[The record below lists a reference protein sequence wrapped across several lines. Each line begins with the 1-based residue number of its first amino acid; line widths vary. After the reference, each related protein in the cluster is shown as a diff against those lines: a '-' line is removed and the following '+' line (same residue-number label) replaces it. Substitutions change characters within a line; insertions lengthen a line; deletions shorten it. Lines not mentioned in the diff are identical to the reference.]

1 MAMRVGNKGLFNIAE
16 VNNYIGKFEDK
27 LQQSNNRISA
37 LQSDIEK
44 IDAELDK
51 AMEADILEDSASSR
65 KILSNLQAR
74 KANLESQL
82 DTEVKKVIKIK
93 EIMTEGLS
101 RLIPEA
107 SKQIQADLQT
117 YNDCVEKEIYRQ
129 LMEVRQKQE
138 ELLLTLQ
145 VAHNTVINEIF
156 KYDEICNFAGME
168 QYKRSLS
175 NQSFHNNLFMP
186 HRSFSEY
193 GSPLINCSNLPLI
206 EDVLM
211 RSRAESNAVYNTD
224 RERMGLEKEQL
235 PQAKTFKDID
245 IEKFLKGIKA

>member
-1 MAMRVGNKGLFNIAE
+1 MAMKIGNKELFNISE

-27 LQQSNNRISA
+27 LQESNNRISE

-51 AMEADILEDSASSR
+51 AMESDILEDSASSR

-82 DTEVKKVIKIK
+82 DTEVKKVMKIK

-117 YNDCVEKEIYRQ
+117 YNDCVEKEIYKQ
-129 LMEVRQKQE
+129 LSEVRKKQE
-138 ELLLTLQ
+138 KLLLTLQ
-145 VAHNTVINEIF
+145 VAHNTVTNELF
-156 KYDEICNFAGME
+156 NFNELCHFADMK
-168 QYKRSLS
+168 QYQKAAD
-175 NQSFHNNLFMP
+175 NQIFHNNLFLP
-186 HRSFSEY
+186 HRSCPEL
-193 GSPLINCSNLPLI
+193 GSPLINCSNLQAI
-206 EDVLM
+206 SEVLD
-211 RSRAESNAVYNTD
+211 RSRSEANAMYNSYMDESEN
-224 RERMGLEKEQL
+224 EQL
-235 PQAKTFKDID
+235 PQAKAFKDID
-245 IEKFLKGIKA
+245 LEKFLKGIKA